1 MTASLTPDLA
11 LDRLAELSHRVRDAV
26 VLDADGRLLAGDQS
40 LAAPAAAL
48 LRATDAPALEVA
60 DERGA
65 VYAVR
70 SGAHAIVAVTT
81 RPALPALMLYD
92 LRAVLAG
99 LRQPATA

>member
-26 VLDADGRLLAGDQS
+26 VLDADGQLLAGDQS

-65 VYAVR
+65 GDAVR
-70 SGAHAIVAVTT
+70 SGAYAIVAVTT

-99 LRQPATA
+99 LRQPAAA